1 MQTVDLMTVNG
12 TQMFTVQ
19 SVDPRYN
26 RVHGNNLLK
35 EQGRYIFPAYPPYGS
50 IVLQDLKKVDAEIQL
65 SATVQQHADYLAK
78 LPELLDGRVLPQGF
92 TFHTKPFDHQI
103 EALSYLY
110 HHPRFALFYEP
121 GTGKT
126 KIAIDLLRILKTE
139 GQRALVLGPR
149 VVVRN
154 WAAEAKKHAGSDLKI
169 GVLVGDTTR
178 KRKVISRYKE
188 YDVIVCSYG
197 TARTLGL
204 PRLNKKT
211 LQLILDAKAAGRE
224 IAVSGV
230 KDLANGVRQLADP
243 ERQAAHVLAW
253 ALGMSAAAVIRHAQE
268 ESKQNPQ
275 WIEDIDYQVIIADE
289 SHGIKDMSS
298 QQTKTVLALSKKAGR
313 RYLMTGTPS
322 LGKPEDLYPQMKFL
336 SPSIFPED
344 WLHFQDMFLVKGD
357 SLRNKHMVL
366 GYKNLNILNSRVQRI
381 SIQKRKDEC
390 LDLPERMIID
400 VPFELTDDQKKLYN
414 TLVNNMGA
422 DLTAFFD
429 ERTDGNLDIQNA
441 AILLNK
447 LSQISSGFVMDS
459 GKDTELCNG
468 CPHLA
473 RCVEKSIQPY
483 TSACAVASK
492 LPLRKISFFKE
503 NPKLDIIEDLLEDIL
518 EEETNKV
525 IIWGV
530 HTAELDA
537 IEQRLDQMKI
547 TCVRVDGKSGGNTQ
561 KLVDRFNEDPTV
573 RVYLSQISTG
583 VGITLNAAT
592 YMIYSSLDWS
602 LGNYLQSID
611 RNYRAGQTKKVTV
624 YRLLGENTV
633 DQYKAVALDQKR
645 DISATLTN
653 KLACTTCSKR
663 FDCLKNKIELFEQG
677 CIYKRN
683 AKRTVAKAGVV

>member
-1 MQTVDLMTVNG
+1 MQTVDLMVLNG
-12 TQMFTVQ
+12 TPMFTVL
-19 SVDPRYN
+19 STDPRYA

-35 EQGRYIFPAYPPYGS
+35 EQSRYVFPAYPPYGQ
-50 IVLQDLKKVDAEIQL
+50 IVLKDIQKVDPTAQL
-65 SATVQQHADYLAK
+65 SPAAQRQAEHLAK
-78 LPELLDGRVLPQGF
+78 IPELIEKRILPEGF
-92 TFHTKPFDHQI
+92 TFYSKPFDHQV
-103 EALSYLY
+103 EGVAQLY
-110 HHPRFALFYEP
+110 YHPRFSLFWEP
-121 GTGKT
+121 GVGKT
-126 KIAIDLLRILKTE
+126 KTLIDLIRLLKQTE
-139 GQRALVLGPR
+139 GKRALVLGPR

-154 WAAEAKKHAGSDLKI
+154 WAAEAKKHAGDELKV
-169 GVLVGDTTR
+169 GVLVGDTAR

-211 LQLILDAKAAGRE
+211 LQLILDARGAGRD

-230 KDLANGVRQLADP
+230 KDLAHGVRHLVDP

-253 ALGMSAAAVIRHAQE
+253 AFGMPAAQVIRHAKE
-268 ESKQNPQ
+268 EAQANPQ

-289 SHGIKDMSS
+289 SHGIKDMTS
-298 QQTKTVLALSKKAGR
+298 QQTKTVLALSRKAGR

-322 LGKPEDLYPQMKFL
+322 LGKPEDLYPQMRFL

-344 WLHFQDMFLVKGD
+344 WLKFQDTFLVKHEKI
-357 SLRNKHMVL
+357 RHMVL
-366 GYKNLNILNSRVQRI
+366 GYKNLNILNSRVQRV

-400 VPFELTDDQKKLYN
+400 VPFELTEEQKKLYN

-422 DLTAFFD
+422 DLRAFF
-429 ERTDGNLDIQNA
+429 TDGQAGTLEVQNA

-447 LSQISSGFVMDS
+447 LGQITSGFIMDS
-459 GKDTELCNG
+459 GKDMALCNG

-473 RCVEKSIQPY
+473 RCVEKSVQPY
-483 TSACAVASK
+483 TKDCLVASK
-492 LPLRKISFFKE
+492 LPPRQISYFKE
-503 NPKLDIIEDLLEDIL
+503 NPKLDLIEDLLEDIL
-518 EEETNKV
+518 EEPTNKA

-537 IEQRLDQMKI
+537 IEALLDKMKVHR
-547 TCVRVDGKSGGNTQ
+547 VRVDGKSGNNTQ
-561 KLVDRFNEDPTV
+561 KLVDRFNEDPQC

-592 YMIYSSLDWS
+592 YMVYSSLDWS

-611 RNYRAGQTKKVTV
+611 RNYRAGQTRKVTV

-633 DQYKAVALDQKR
+633 DQYKSAALDQKR

-653 KLACTTCSKR
+653 KLACTTCEKR
-663 FDCLKNKIELFEQG
+663 FECLKNKVELFDPG
-677 CIYKRN
+677 CIYQRN
-683 AKRTVAKAGVV
+683 AKRTVAKAGVI